1 VSRMERNRGLGAR
14 VRKSRQKEAAGT
26 ADAVVMQ
33 IEWSEGE
40 VLKLAGVSTEAEEG
54 ASGGMGGRI
63 AIGKRC
69 DREREV
75 EIVSGARQ
83 RGTER
88 GEPCGGFE
96 LWASR
101 FMLQ

>member
-1 VSRMERNRGLGAR
+1 
-14 VRKSRQKEAAGT
+14 
-26 ADAVVMQ
+26 MQ

-40 VLKLAGVSTEAEEG
+40 VLPLAGVSTEAEEG
-54 ASGGMGGRI
+54 ACEGMEASM
-63 AIGKRC
+63 AIRKRC

-75 EIVSGARQ
+75 EILSGAR
-83 RGTER
+83 RTGTER

-101 FMLQ
+101 FMLLS

>member
-1 VSRMERNRGLGAR
+1 MLEVERRCEGR

-40 VLKLAGVSTEAEEG
+40 VLGLAGVSTEAEEG
-54 ASGGMGGRI
+54 ACEGMAARM
-63 AIGKRC
+63 AIRKRC

-75 EIVSGARQ
+75 GTGSGAGRT
-83 RGTER
+83 GTGR

-96 LWASR
+96 LWARR
-101 FMLQ
+101 FIPQ

>member
-1 VSRMERNRGLGAR
+1 
-14 VRKSRQKEAAGT
+14 
-26 ADAVVMQ
+26 MQ

-40 VLKLAGVSTEAEEG
+40 VLPLAGVSTEAEEG
-54 ASGGMGGRI
+54 TGEGVEARI
-63 AIGKRC
+63 IIRKRC

-75 EIVSGARQ
+75 EIVSGAR
-83 RGTER
+83 RTGTGR

-96 LWASR
+96 LWARR

>member
-1 VSRMERNRGLGAR
+1 
-14 VRKSRQKEAAGT
+14 
-26 ADAVVMQ
+26 MQ

-40 VLKLAGVSTEAEEG
+40 VLGLAGVSTEAEEG
-54 ASGGMGGRI
+54 ACEGMEARI
-63 AIGKRC
+63 AIRKRC

-75 EIVSGARQ
+75 EMVSGAR
-83 RGTER
+83 RTGTER

>member
-1 VSRMERNRGLGAR
+1 MAGR

-40 VLKLAGVSTEAEEG
+40 ALALAGVRLEAEEG
-54 ASGGMGGRI
+54 ACDGMEARI

-69 DREREV
+69 DREHEV
-75 EIVSGARQ
+75 EIVSGAGRTGNQ
-83 RGTER
+83 SID
-88 GEPCGGFE
+88 GG
-96 LWASR
+96 SS
-101 FMLQ
+101 